1 MLSKKAIRIVALV
14 LAFLMATGVLAVI
27 LNVI

>member
-1 MLSKKAIRIVALV
+1 MLSKKTIRIVALV
-14 LAFLMATGVLAVI
+14 LAFLMAIGVLAVI

>member
-1 MLSKKAIRIVALV
+1 MLSKKAIRIIAFA
-14 LAFLMATGVLAVI
+14 LAFLMAIGVLAVI

>member
-1 MLSKKAIRIVALV
+1 MLSKKAIRIVAFA
-14 LAFLMATGVLAVI
+14 LAFLMAIGVLAVI